1 MRDFP
6 AGIDGLADD
15 MAVQFFLLHDNVTR
29 ISPTRAELEDALR
42 ALLPRRISIRGE
54 SGREV
59 APVIYMERQHRG
71 ARYVFLANRD
81 RESAHRLTV
90 ELAGEGGVERWDLET
105 GKTQA
110 MPVRTARGRTL
121 LELGLASSGSAAIVL
136 DPKRPPSRRR
146 PRRADVVKEIALRD
160 EWAVRRSR
168 ENSLPLDRCQW
179 RFAGGKWSDEAPVF
193 LAQGELRK
201 QMGLP
206 GIETDSI
213 EQPWVRYA
221 KPSPVAPRAVEL
233 CFGFRVSQPPP
244 NGIDLVLESAELFD
258 VEVNG
263 KPVAA
268 RKRGW
273 WLDKS
278 MDRVP
283 LKHVRRGENELV
295 LRCDYRDDPEY
306 EIEECYLIGDF
317 GVDRATG
324 AIEAEAEAIRPG
336 DWCDQGY
343 PYYAGNLIY
352 GQDVNLRL
360 RKGDRAVLK
369 IGPHFGACIAVH
381 VNGDLAGVRGWPPY
395 ELDVTSKLK
404 PGRNRIEIEICGSPR
419 NLLGPNYYREKRPAW
434 TGPRQFVDRDVI
446 EIPNLVP
453 YGLFGEVTVAIL
465 R

>member
-1 MRDFP
+1 
-6 AGIDGLADD
+6 
-15 MAVQFFLLHDNVTR
+15 
-29 ISPTRAELEDALR
+29 
-42 ALLPRRISIRGE
+42 
-54 SGREV
+54 
-59 APVIYMERQHRG
+59 
-71 ARYVFLANRD
+71 
-81 RESAHRLTV
+81 
-90 ELAGEGGVERWDLET
+90 
-105 GKTQA
+105 

-121 LELGLASSGSAAIVL
+121 LELDLAPSGSAAIVL
-136 DPKRPPSRRR
+136 DPKRRPSRRR
-146 PRRADVVKEIALRD
+146 PRRAGVVKEIALTD

-168 ENSLPLDRCQW
+168 ENSLPLDRCHW
-179 RFAGGKWSDEAPVF
+179 RFAGGKWSGEAPVF
-193 LAQGELRK
+193 LAQRELRK

-221 KPSPVAPRAVEL
+221 EPSPVAPRTVEL

-283 LKHVRRGENELV
+283 LQHVRRGENELV
-295 LRCDYRDDPEY
+295 LRCDYRDAPEY
-306 EIEECYLIGDF
+306 ELEECYLIGDF
-317 GVDRATG
+317 GVDRATDAIG
-324 AIEAEAEAIRPG
+324 AEPEAIRPG

-360 RKGDRAVLK
+360 RKGDRALLK
-369 IGPHFGACIAVH
+369 IGPHFGACIALH

-395 ELDVTSKLK
+395 EVDVTSKLK
-404 PGRNRIEIEICGSPR
+404 PGRNRIEIEVCGSPR
-419 NLLGPNYYREKRPAW
+419 NLLGPSYHREKRPAW
-434 TGPRQFVDRDVI
+434 TGPRQFVDRDGI
-446 EIPNLVP
+446 IPNLVP